1 MPHTITRFGTVVP
14 ADEVF
19 FAWTSGSLERMLAA
33 TSLQSNEVDRHHLL
47 QCTVQRLYRQR
58 ADRAKCELLFEV
70 AMLHLGEMKVLMDG
84 LRRHD
89 VASKARSHRL
99 SEEESQRTG
108 VPAPHIEAVPGGAIP
123 VIETFLLVVRALC
136 ENDRYEDA
144 KKVWHRAKEVGYLSS
159 EGLAMEEEAV
169 DRRQRRN
176 EARSKRVASKL

>member
-1 MPHTITRFGTVVP
+1 MPHTITRFGTFVP

-19 FAWTSGSLERMLAA
+19 FAWTSGNLERMLAA
-33 TSLQSNEVDRHHLL
+33 TSLQSNAVDRHHLL
-47 QCTVQRLYRQR
+47 QCTVQTLYRQR
-58 ADRAKCELLFEV
+58 ADRAKRELLFEV
-70 AMLHLGEMKVLMDG
+70 AMLHLGEMKVLIDG
-84 LRRHD
+84 LRRDD

-136 ENDRYEDA
+136 EDERYEDA